1 MMGKEKEIPK
11 SIQEEIKNAKF
22 GKPESLTRTGYI
34 LEIYDK
40 DMKIDAQLYEAVEDG
55 RKIIEGMNLPKKAK
69 PADLMKGTVYEF
81 TINSFKA
88 PLSKTVIEFLK
99 KEMDIEMDAIY
110 QFELTNL
117 ELMDVDSDSAG
128 EDESEEE

>member
-1 MMGKEKEIPK
+1 MGKEKEIPK

-55 RKIIEGMNLPKKAK
+55 RKIVEGMNLPKKTK

-88 PLSKTVIEFLK
+88 PLSKMVIEFLK

-128 EDESEEE
+128 EEESEEE